1 MHEGSAYT
9 HVWAR
14 FGEPHGYGAKEL
26 RTSLVS
32 NVTSQKVG
40 EVTKGRY
47 F

>member
-1 MHEGSAYT
+1 MREGSAYT
-9 HVWAR
+9 YVWAR
-14 FGEPHGYGAKEL
+14 FGEPHGYRAKEL
-26 RTSLVS
+26 WTPPVS